1 MHGHGLAG
9 VIIFQ
14 FPTPSVGLPCH
25 GHLLGQKLEPGQ
37 WQYLAITLLCCYKSS
52 TYKVSSARTTR
63 HPTCCQGPRI
73 AEERTSCRGSADKVK
88 TALV

>member
-14 FPTPSVGLPCH
+14 LPTPSVILPCH
-25 GHLLGQKLEPGQ
+25 GHLLGQELDLVQ
-37 WQYLAITLLCCYKSS
+37 WLRLAITLLCCYKSD
-52 TYKVSSARTTR
+52 TYKVNNTRTAR

-73 AEERTSCRGSADKVK
+73 AEESTSCRDSANKVK
-88 TALV
+88 TALI